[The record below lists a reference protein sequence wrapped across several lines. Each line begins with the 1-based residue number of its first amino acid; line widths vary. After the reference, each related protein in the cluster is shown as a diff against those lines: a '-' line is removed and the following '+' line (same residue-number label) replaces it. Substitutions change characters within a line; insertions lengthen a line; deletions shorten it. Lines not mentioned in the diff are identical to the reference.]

1 MKGAR
6 EQPCGQGA
14 GQRLAAG
21 EETPAGSVDS
31 GAEVSRREGTCH
43 LRARCELSEGLQ
55 PGSPLQRNQSQCG
68 PKSPRNSRRWQSHGR
83 QRETQ
88 GRERKNR
95 N

>member
-6 EQPCGQGA
+6 EQPCRLGV

-31 GAEVSRREGTCH
+31 RAEVSRRQGTCH

-55 PGSPLQRNQSQCG
+55 PGSLLQRNQSQCG
-68 PKSPRNSRRWQSHGR
+68 LKSPRNSRWQSHGR

-88 GRERKNR
+88 GRERKNQ